1 MLPIL
6 QIQHSEKYET
16 KNYLRMNIANFF
28 FFLPENLSAP
38 DVDEDLR

>member
-1 MLPIL
+1 MKQKTIYGWIL
-6 QIQHSEKYET
+6 LT
-16 KNYLRMNIANFF
+16 FF

>member
-1 MLPIL
+1 MKQKTIYGWIL
-6 QIQHSEKYET
+6 LT
-16 KNYLRMNIANFF
+16 F

>member
-28 FFLPENLSAP
+28 FLPENLSAP